1 MSELVS
7 ALGLVL
13 VAEGLL
19 YALAPSLAKRLAE
32 SVREMAPD
40 ALRTG
45 GVVAVAVGVAVVWLA
60 RG

>member
-19 YALAPSLAKRLAE
+19 YALAPNVAKRLAE

-40 ALRTG
+40 GLRTG
-45 GVVAVAVGVAVVWLA
+45 GLIAVAIGVGIVWLA

>member
-1 MSELVS
+1 MHELLT

-19 YALAPSLAKRLAE
+19 YALAPGLAKRLAE
-32 SVREMAPD
+32 SVRELAPD

-45 GVVAVAVGVAVVWLA
+45 GVASVAIGVLVVWLA
-60 RG
+60 RS

>member
-1 MSELVS
+1 MSELVT

-19 YALAPSLAKRLAE
+19 YALAPDLAKRLAE
-32 SVREMAPD
+32 VARGQTPD
-40 ALRTG
+40 VLRAG
-45 GVVAVAVGVAVVWLA
+45 GVVAVAIGVVIVWLA